1 MITVATKLDAPIKLT
16 FEGAGRASMLGLGDI
31 VVPGMVMALA
41 LRFDLWRYYQKKIT
55 YVATELTSDIPPTEA
70 SNGEITTRTEV
81 QHIAKK
87 APYTELDGRWADRFW
102 LSSWFG
108 LFCGSDTDVP
118 EEVKAA
124 SFPKTY
130 FHASLLGYSLGMIVT
145 FCMLVI
151 YKHGQ
156 PALLY
161 LVPGVLGSLWLTGLV
176 RGELKEMWT
185 YTEDGSIDTQDVV
198 VELDGHGNVL
208 KEIKKDDG
216 EDKKKAEEEK
226 KSKEDQER
234 TEKARR
240 FAETRAKTGYD
251 VFHFSIRAPP
261 RSGVPEK
268 MNKEKSA

>member
-1 MITVATKLDAPIKLT
+1 MITVATKIDAPIKLT
-16 FEGAGRASMLGLGDI
+16 FEGPGRASMLGLGDI

-41 LRFDLWRYYQKKIT
+41 LRFDLWRFYLNKIK
-55 YVATELTSDIPPTEA
+55 YVETELATELAPTEA
-70 SNGEITTRTEV
+70 TGGQVVTTTEIR
-81 QHIAKK
+81 HIAKK
-87 APYTELDGRWADRFW
+87 APYTDVTGRWADRFW

-108 LFCGSDTDVP
+108 LFFKPSKDVP
-118 EEVKAA
+118 EEVRSA

-130 FHASLLGYSLGMIVT
+130 FYASLVGYSLGMIVT

-151 YKHGQ
+151 FKHGQ

-198 VELDGHGNVL
+198 VELDGSGNVI
-208 KEIKKDDG
+208 KEISNG
-216 EDKKKAEEEK
+216 EEDKKKADEEK
-226 KSKEDQER
+226 KKTEDRER
-234 TEKARR
+234 EAEKKR
-240 FAETRAKTGYD
+240 FAETRAKRGYD

-261 RSGVPEK
+261 RGGVQEK
-268 MNKEKSA
+268 DEKEKSA